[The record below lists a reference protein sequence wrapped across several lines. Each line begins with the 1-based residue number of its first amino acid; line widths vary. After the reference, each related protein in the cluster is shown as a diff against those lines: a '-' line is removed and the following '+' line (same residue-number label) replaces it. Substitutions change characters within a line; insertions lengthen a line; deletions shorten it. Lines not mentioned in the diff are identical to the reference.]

1 MTQIPSLLIINQMTF
16 QLNNISKCCIII
28 DSDADPDFDPSGE
41 KETPECHQQ

>member
-1 MTQIPSLLIINQMTF
+1 MTQIPSLLTYQTTF
-16 QLNNISKCCIII
+16 QLNNISKCIIL